1 MESEIDESLATKRRK
16 TETSER
22 DSNNDNAPEDGV
34 SAEDCDTFLQDF
46 LNRRPKN
53 NLPLFE
59 RVIKHEEAEA
69 KERDPAEDLKL
80 YKDACADFAD
90 CVMDITEIKASKPEG
105 WKDKINE
112 LRKEAAFITLIMK
125 KLNRVEKTRMKISR
139 ERINKE
145 RHQVDVAQLK
155 LDNLLCEIQHLRRE
169 IDKCLKFKSR
179 PLGIDLIPV
188 QEFYDKAPV
197 SVSKPE
203 VTKVDEH
210 QLQLARLEWELTQ
223 RKELATLLN
232 DLEDKRS
239 HITEQIEKKEKDLN
253 SLAPLIKEV
262 LVVTQPLQDKLGI
275 SPFKTL
281 PMSDYTSLLPEP
293 LYFLYIQAVAFSDA
307 CDKDISV
314 DIKGSVSEA
323 RRVKSHQYKN
333 EEKVNSEEDSE
344 LEEGSSSAAKKNFE
358 TERQK
363 LFTKHPLSVILK
375 ILLKDGSK
383 VELQFYY
390 YLKLHVLTVI
400 PVLNLPSSSSSSSH
414 GLLNSATLLSN
425 LFQGDSGAESPNLK
439 NYYQLKKV
447 GLKSFNNE
455 KYGTP
460 YVWVQKMGGLNFIG
474 INRKVEPKQDVSR
487 TNMPVIIKELKRRCH
502 YRLSLI
508 SLMED
513 FERGVIVPPKDMRS
527 INLCCSLKS
536 WKCLSWLEISENSS
550 LDHLKD
556 SCFISPN
563 DMFYKGIVSRDEAKL
578 NMYIAVKCD
587 YPLSPSVMFME
598 MEWGKEKLTSKN
610 TSTIRDM
617 EREVN
622 IYWKEL
628 LTSRTEASSSLSYQI
643 FKTMACFDIILESI
657 NPEKFSSNK
666 NILRLHRG
674 RNRSLPFKFVPEDS
688 LFVQRN

>member
-1 MESEIDESLATKRRK
+1 MESEIDESLAAKRRK
-16 TETSER
+16 TEISER
-22 DSNNDNAPEDGV
+22 DSNNDIVSEDVV
-34 SAEDCDTFLQDF
+34 SSDDYDTFLQDY

-59 RVIKHEEAEA
+59 RVIKHEEDEA

-90 CVMDITEIKASKPEG
+90 CVMDITEIKASKPDG
-105 WKDKINE
+105 WKEKINE

-125 KLNRVEKTRMKISR
+125 KLNRVEKTRTKISR

-155 LDNLLCEIQHLRRE
+155 LDNLLCEIQHLRKE

-188 QEFYDKAPV
+188 QEFYDKAPA
-197 SVSKPE
+197 SISKPE

-210 QLQLARLEWELTQ
+210 KLQLARLEWELTQ

-293 LYFLYIQAVAFSDA
+293 LYFLYIQAIAFSDA

-323 RRVKSHQYKN
+323 RRVKSHQYR
-333 EEKVNSEEDSE
+333 EEVKTSEEDSE
-344 LEEGSSSAAKKNFE
+344 LEEGSSSGTKKNFE
-358 TERQK
+358 AGRQK

-383 VELQFYY
+383 LDLQFNY
-390 YLKLHVLTVI
+390 YLNLHILTVI
-400 PVLNLPSSSSSSSH
+400 PVLNLASSSSH
-414 GLLNSATLLSN
+414 GLLNSTTLLSN
-425 LFQGDSGAESPNLK
+425 LFQGDSGVESPNLK

-447 GLKSFNNE
+447 GLECFNTE

-474 INRKVEPKQDVSR
+474 IDGKVEPKQDVSR
-487 TNMPVIIKELKRRCH
+487 ANMPVIIKELKRRCH

-513 FERGVIVPPKDMRS
+513 FERGVIAPPKDMRS
-527 INLCCSLKS
+527 IKLCCSLKA
-536 WKCLSWLEISENSS
+536 WKCSSWLEISENSS
-550 LDHLKD
+550 LSHLKD

-563 DMFYKGIVSRDEAKL
+563 DMFFKGVVSRDDAKL
-578 NMYIAVKCD
+578 NMYISVKCD
-587 YPLSPSVMFME
+587 YPLSPSVIFME
-598 MEWGKEKLTSKN
+598 MECGNEKFTSKN
-610 TSTIRDM
+610 SSTLRDM

-643 FKTMACFDIILESI
+643 FKTMACFDILLESI
-657 NPEKFSSNK
+657 DPEKFSSNK

-674 RNRSLPFKFVPEDS
+674 RNRSLPFKFVPEDL

>member
-1 MESEIDESLATKRRK
+1 MESEIDDSLSTKRRK
-16 TETSER
+16 TEISER
-22 DSNNDNAPEDGV
+22 DSNNDNASEDGV
-34 SAEDCDTFLQDF
+34 PSEDYDSFLQDY

-59 RVIKHEEAEA
+59 RVIKHEETEA
-69 KERDPAEDLKL
+69 KERDPADDLKL

-90 CVMDITEIKASKPEG
+90 CVMDITELKASKPEG

-125 KLNRVEKTRMKISR
+125 KLNRVEKTRTKISR
-139 ERINKE
+139 ERVNKE

-169 IDKCLKFKSR
+169 INKCLKFKSR

-188 QEFYDKAPV
+188 QEFYDKSPTT
-197 SVSKPE
+197 VSKPE
-203 VTKVDEH
+203 ITKVDEH

-232 DLEDKRS
+232 DLEDKKS

-275 SPFKTL
+275 SPFKSL

-307 CDKDISV
+307 CDKDVSV
-314 DIKGSVSEA
+314 DIKGNISEA
-323 RRVKSHQYKN
+323 RRFKSHLLRE
-333 EEKVNSEEDSE
+333 EEKTSEEDSE
-344 LEEGSSSAAKKNFE
+344 LEEGSLSEAKKNSE
-358 TERQK
+358 AKRQK

-383 VELQFYY
+383 LDLQFNYY
-390 YLKLHVLTVI
+390 KNLHVLAVI
-400 PVLNLPSSSSSSSH
+400 PVLNLAPSLCSSSH
-414 GLLNSATLLSN
+414 GLLNSSTLLSN
-425 LFQGDSGAESPNLK
+425 LFQGDSGIESPNLK

-447 GLKSFNNE
+447 GLECFNNE

-460 YVWVQKMGGLNFIG
+460 YVWVQRMGGLNFLG
-474 INRKVEPKQDVSR
+474 IDGKVEPKQDVSR
-487 TNMPVIIKELKRRCH
+487 ANMPVIIKELKRRCH

-513 FERGVIVPPKDMRS
+513 FERGVILAPKDMRS
-527 INLCCSLKS
+527 IKLCCSLKS
-536 WKCLSWLEISENSS
+536 WKCSSWSEISENSS
-550 LDHLKD
+550 LEHLKD
-556 SCFISPN
+556 SCFISRN
-563 DMFYKGIVSRDEAKL
+563 DMFFKGIVSRDEAKL
-578 NMYIAVKCD
+578 NLYISVKCD
-587 YPLSPSVMFME
+587 YPLSPSVIFLE
-598 MEWGKEKLTSKN
+598 MELGNERSTSKN
-610 TSTIRDM
+610 NSGIRDI

-622 IYWKEL
+622 FYWKEL

-643 FKTMACFDIILESI
+643 FKTMACFDILLESI
-657 NPEKFSSNK
+657 NAEKFPSDK
-666 NILRLHRG
+666 NVLHLHRG
-674 RNRSLPFKFVPEDS
+674 RNRSLPFKFLPEDL